1 MLNYFITPNK
11 PNNYKKKKNNMKI
24 QIYPLWQWLKIFN
37 FKVKFVIL
45 LYIKMWNAWKDL
57 WPELNDFL
65 LLRVA
70 KSFYRA

>member
-1 MLNYFITPNK
+1 MVNYFITPNN
-11 PNNYKKKKNNMKI
+11 PNNYKKKNNMKI

-57 WPELNDFL
+57 WPELNDF
-65 LLRVA
+65 
-70 KSFYRA
+70 